1 MATPAFRYYS
11 GPMTASAAPT
21 ASASLG
27 RPRAGRPTAAQ
38 ADARHLELLDTAL
51 TLFLEHGYEQT
62 TVEGIAAAVG
72 MTKRTLYARYP
83 EKSALFRAAVS
94 RAIDRSVTAR
104 ATLESLDESDLE
116 ATLIAVARAR
126 VAHAM
131 TPEGLRLQRII
142 NAESY
147 RFPDIFTW
155 SFERATR
162 PVTDHLEAVFARA
175 TARGALALDDP
186 AMAARVFLSMAVSG
200 PVRIIVS
207 GNALDEAEIAAR
219 ITFAVRLFLNGAR
232 PRKVA
237 P

>member
-1 MATPAFRYYS
+1 M
-11 GPMTASAAPT
+11 
-21 ASASLG
+21 
-27 RPRAGRPTAAQ
+27 
-38 ADARHLELLDTAL
+38 ELLDTAL

-62 TVEGIAAAVG
+62 TVEGIAAATG

-104 ATLESLDESDLE
+104 ATLDALDESDLE
-116 ATLIAVARAR
+116 ATLIAIAHAR
-126 VAHAM
+126 VVHAM

-147 RFPDIFTW
+147 RFPEIFTW

-162 PVTDHLEAVFARA
+162 PVADHLEMVFTRA
-175 TARGALALDDP
+175 TARGSLALDDP
-186 AMAARVFLSMAVSG
+186 AMAARIFLSMAVSG

-207 GNALDEAEIAAR
+207 GNALDEAEISAR
-219 ITFAVRLFLNGAR
+219 ISFAVRLFLNGAR
-232 PRKVA
+232 PRKEPA
-237 P
+237 

>member
-1 MATPAFRYYS
+1 
-11 GPMTASAAPT
+11 MTAL
-21 ASASLG
+21 ASPATS

-38 ADARHLELLDTAL
+38 ADARHMELLDTAL

-62 TVEGIAAAVG
+62 TVEGIAAATG

-104 ATLESLDESDLE
+104 ATLESLDEGDLE
-116 ATLIAVARAR
+116 ATLIAIARAR

-147 RFPDIFTW
+147 RFPEIFTW

-162 PVTDHLEAVFARA
+162 PVTDHLEAVFQRA

-186 AMAARVFLSMAVSG
+186 AIAARVFLSMVVSG

-207 GNALDEAEIAAR
+207 GNALDEAEISAR

-232 PRKVA
+232 PRKDT